1 MKSVPVFHRLRNEMG
16 ATSALA
22 LPLVLGQLSSM
33 AMNVVDTILAGRHS
47 ALTQAAV
54 AIGTAVWS
62 VAILSLIGVMMAV
75 PPSVAQ
81 LDGAGR
87 RLEIA
92 SVFRQ
97 SLWLATAMGWG
108 LWGFLRHADWLL
120 ALAGVAADVQPQA
133 LGFLDGVSW
142 GAPALALL
150 LCFRYL
156 SEGVSLTRP
165 TMVIGFVG
173 LVFLVP
179 LGYALMFG
187 AWGLPEMGARG
198 LGLAT
203 SLTLWCQVIAF
214 ALHLSRGRGYVDLQL
229 YAAWEWPR
237 WKPIA
242 QLLKIGL
249 PMGFSVFMEGGLF
262 IATALIIGSLGTI
275 PTAAHQVAVN
285 LASVTFMVPLGV
297 AMATTVRVGNAV
309 GRGDAAGLRWA
320 GAAGYAI
327 TLITQAVSAL
337 ILLFGAPWIA
347 TVWTSDAAVAALA
360 VQLMLLAAAFQFS
373 DGIQAASAGALRGMK
388 DTRMP
393 MLITVL
399 AYWGLGMPM
408 GYWLGIVHGQG
419 AAGMW
424 VGLIVGLTGAAV
436 LLSWRFQVLSK
447 RLLLA

>member
-1 MKSVPVFHRLRNEMG
+1 
-16 ATSALA
+16 
-22 LPLVLGQLSSM
+22 
-33 AMNVVDTILAGRHS
+33 
-47 ALTQAAV
+47 
-54 AIGTAVWS
+54 
-62 VAILSLIGVMMAV
+62 
-75 PPSVAQ
+75 

-198 LGLAT
+198 LGFAT

>member
-1 MKSVPVFHRLRNEMG
+1 
-16 ATSALA
+16 
-22 LPLVLGQLSSM
+22 
-33 AMNVVDTILAGRHS
+33 
-47 ALTQAAV
+47 
-54 AIGTAVWS
+54 
-62 VAILSLIGVMMAV
+62 
-75 PPSVAQ
+75 
-81 LDGAGR
+81 
-87 RLEIA
+87 
-92 SVFRQ
+92 
-97 SLWLATAMGWG
+97 
-108 LWGFLRHADWLL
+108 
-120 ALAGVAADVQPQA
+120 
-133 LGFLDGVSW
+133 
-142 GAPALALL
+142 
-150 LCFRYL
+150 
-156 SEGVSLTRP
+156 
-165 TMVIGFVG
+165 MVIGFVG

>member
-1 MKSVPVFHRLRNEMG
+1 MNAVSTLQRLRSEMR
-16 ATSALA
+16 ATGLLA

-87 RLEIA
+87 RQEIA
-92 SVFRQ
+92 RVFRQ
-97 SLWLATAMGWG
+97 SLWLALLMGFG
-108 LWGFLRHADWLL
+108 LWLFLRHAGWLL
-120 ALAGVAADVQPQA
+120 ELAGVAADVRPQA

-142 GAPALALL
+142 GAPGLALL

-165 TMVIGFVG
+165 TMVIGLVG
-173 LVFLVP
+173 LLFLVP

-187 AWGLPEMGARG
+187 AWGMPELGARG
-198 LGLAT
+198 LGIAT
-203 SLTLWCQVIAF
+203 SVTLWSQASAF
-214 ALHLSRGRGYVDLQL
+214 AWHLSRGRGYRDLHL
-229 YAAWEWPR
+229 YATWEWPQ

-275 PTAAHQVAVN
+275 PTAAHQVAIN

-309 GRGDAAGLRWA
+309 GRADVPGVRWA
-320 GAAGYAI
+320 GGAGYAI
-327 TLITQAVSAL
+327 TLVTQAASAL
-337 ILLFGAPWIA
+337 VLLVGAPWIA
-347 TVWTSDAAVAALA
+347 AIWTSDRAVAALA
-360 VQLMLLAAAFQFS
+360 AQLMLLAAAFQFS

-408 GYWLGIVHGQG
+408 GYWLGIVRGEG

-424 VGLIVGLTGAAV
+424 VGLIVGLTAAAV
-436 LLSWRFQVLSK
+436 LLTWRFHVLSK
-447 RLLLA
+447 RPL

>member
-1 MKSVPVFHRLRNEMG
+1 MKSVPVFHRLRNEMR

-156 SEGVSLTRP
+156 SEGFR
-165 TMVIGFVG
+165 
-173 LVFLVP
+173 
-179 LGYALMFG
+179 
-187 AWGLPEMGARG
+187 
-198 LGLAT
+198 
-203 SLTLWCQVIAF
+203 
-214 ALHLSRGRGYVDLQL
+214 
-229 YAAWEWPR
+229 
-237 WKPIA
+237 
-242 QLLKIGL
+242 
-249 PMGFSVFMEGGLF
+249 
-262 IATALIIGSLGTI
+262 
-275 PTAAHQVAVN
+275 
-285 LASVTFMVPLGV
+285 
-297 AMATTVRVGNAV
+297 
-309 GRGDAAGLRWA
+309 
-320 GAAGYAI
+320 
-327 TLITQAVSAL
+327 
-337 ILLFGAPWIA
+337 
-347 TVWTSDAAVAALA
+347 
-360 VQLMLLAAAFQFS
+360 
-373 DGIQAASAGALRGMK
+373 
-388 DTRMP
+388 
-393 MLITVL
+393 
-399 AYWGLGMPM
+399 
-408 GYWLGIVHGQG
+408 
-419 AAGMW
+419 
-424 VGLIVGLTGAAV
+424 
-436 LLSWRFQVLSK
+436 
-447 RLLLA
+447 

>member
-1 MKSVPVFHRLRNEMG
+1 
-16 ATSALA
+16 
-22 LPLVLGQLSSM
+22 
-33 AMNVVDTILAGRHS
+33 
-47 ALTQAAV
+47 
-54 AIGTAVWS
+54 
-62 VAILSLIGVMMAV
+62 
-75 PPSVAQ
+75 
-81 LDGAGR
+81 
-87 RLEIA
+87 
-92 SVFRQ
+92 
-97 SLWLATAMGWG
+97 
-108 LWGFLRHADWLL
+108 
-120 ALAGVAADVQPQA
+120 
-133 LGFLDGVSW
+133 
-142 GAPALALL
+142 
-150 LCFRYL
+150 
-156 SEGVSLTRP
+156 
-165 TMVIGFVG
+165 
-173 LVFLVP
+173 
-179 LGYALMFG
+179 
-187 AWGLPEMGARG
+187 
-198 LGLAT
+198 
-203 SLTLWCQVIAF
+203 
-214 ALHLSRGRGYVDLQL
+214 
-229 YAAWEWPR
+229 
-237 WKPIA
+237 
-242 QLLKIGL
+242 
-249 PMGFSVFMEGGLF
+249 MGFSVFMEGGLF